1 MAGLKGIF
9 ERFRPKA
16 YGRRPPLILINGL
29 AEQTE
34 SWFRNRRFWSRYFDV
49 FAPNIM
55 IYDGGVIHGR
65 IESKLPVSIEFL
77 VEQLQWSEVT
87 VDPDDWNAAGKAFW
101 EAIGF
106 QPIRTVNNAGEREP
120 YLLMRWN
127 GPR

>member
-55 IYDGGVIHGR
+55 IYDGGVCTNCVR
-65 IESKLPVSIEFL
+65 YVCSCSTRN
-77 VEQLQWSEVT
+77 STVT
-87 VDPDDWNAAGKAFW
+87 GNLFS
-101 EAIGF
+101 
-106 QPIRTVNNAGEREP
+106 
-120 YLLMRWN
+120 MRPWMT
-127 GPR
+127 PPS